1 MSMTI
6 GRCSITEDPDAG
18 TLRQRGDEVSFS
30 SVINAS
36 SVDEMK
42 ARVQQLRGLMD
53 NDDETVFPFT
63 WSEDDS
69 FDGFYTDFNVEVSDY
84 AAMLTTG
91 ACPFSLTMR
100 RVAGFTAPQFEC
112 IATTV
117 IAANAH
123 GLPTA
128 GAPLLAVPGT
138 SILDLSPAQAL
149 AGGAT
154 YGFDNNVTVD
164 SGTIRVRNGAGGSLP
179 ASPFRFS
186 WATTPALYYEGAATI
201 ERLFGSTYYP
211 VHGQQIVLD
220 DSNAWRISNGLV
232 RVSMVGAVITV
243 SHYDGSGWDTAKSW
257 TIGAVATATTLTD
270 GTVGRVIRNTPEEV
284 IVRCVTPAVT
294 TVYESVVVDISLRR
308 GARWAAFSLV
318 SSLSNDWYINA
329 TPNEAGT
336 ALTGGF
342 RATATDAAGNRYV
355 VGGLAAQTNT
365 LADGRLKLTTAATT
379 FQFVIGSEVGAD
391 GSGQSVLN
399 QYARTIIESHR
410 VVIR

>member
-117 IAANAH
+117 VATNSH

-128 GAPLLAVPGT
+128 
-138 SILDLSPAQAL
+138 SPAGVVAL
-149 AGGAT
+149 PYTDLQEASVPRSFSGSSAGAFLVGTTRTTSDGLVRVANTPTAT
-154 YGFDNNVTVD
+154 PLRFVW
-164 SGTIRVRNGAGGSLP
+164 A
-179 ASPFRFS
+179 ASP
-186 WATTPALYYEGAATI
+186 AYYYEGSARF
-201 ERLFGSTYYP
+201 EQSFGGTYYEMN
-211 VHGQQIVLD
+211 GQQARPV
-220 DSNAWRISNGLV
+220 SSAWRISNGLV
-232 RVSMVGAVITV
+232 RVTISGTTISA
-243 SHYDGSGWDTAKSW
+243 SHYDGSAWDTAKLW
-257 TIGAVATATTLTD
+257 TLGGVTGSAPLLASVPS
-270 GTVGRVIRNTPEEV
+270 VRVVRNAPEEV
-284 IVRCVTPAVT
+284 VVRCVLKMEA
-294 TVYESVVVDISLRR
+294 TVSSTAIDVSLRR
-308 GARWAAFSLV
+308 GCRWAAFSLV
-318 SSLSNDWYINA
+318 SNYTTDWYIN
-329 TPNEAGT
+329 TSPNEAGT

-342 RATATDAAGNRYV
+342 RATATDASGNRYV

-365 LADGRLKLTTAATT
+365 LANGRLKLTTAADN
-379 FQFVIGSEVGAD
+379 FQFMVGSEVGAD
-391 GSGQSVLN
+391 GSGQTILN
-399 QYARTIIESHR
+399 QYAQTVIENHR
-410 VVIR
+410 VAIR